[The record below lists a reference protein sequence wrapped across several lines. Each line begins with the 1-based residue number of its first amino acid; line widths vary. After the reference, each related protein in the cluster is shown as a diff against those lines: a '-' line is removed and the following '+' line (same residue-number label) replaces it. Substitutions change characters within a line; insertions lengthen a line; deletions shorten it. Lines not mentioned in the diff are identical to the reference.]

1 MTDIFNELTREDDL
15 IDPKLHI
22 NNLKSIEPLVG
33 WRLRLQQFYG
43 HFLKCI
49 YFALRNW
56 KLVTI
61 QLLLPALMT
70 ATGAIII
77 TVAARP
83 QGEIDLDLSIRY
95 RVPLLKGSII
105 RCSI

>member
-22 NNLKSIEPLVG
+22 DNLKSIEPLIG
-33 WRLRLQQFYG
+33 WRLRMQQFHG

-95 RVPLLKGSII
+95 RVPLLKRTIFDISI
-105 RCSI
+105 